1 MHVCWTYYAYM
12 KLYLYVHV
20 SASMFAHLY
29 VRIFSPA
36 SMRARACARVQKC
49 AEEEFVQ
56 RILKGYEVF
65 TGTCGRHAHT
75 QVH

>member
-1 MHVCWTYYAYM
+1 MCMCLCLCLRIYM
-12 KLYLYVHV
+12 REYFHMRRC
-20 SASMFAHLY
+20 A
-29 VRIFSPA
+29 
-36 SMRARACARVQKC
+36 RARACVQKC

>member
-1 MHVCWTYYAYM
+1 
-12 KLYLYVHV
+12 
-20 SASMFAHLY
+20 
-29 VRIFSPA
+29 
-36 SMRARACARVQKC
+36 MRARARACVCVQKC